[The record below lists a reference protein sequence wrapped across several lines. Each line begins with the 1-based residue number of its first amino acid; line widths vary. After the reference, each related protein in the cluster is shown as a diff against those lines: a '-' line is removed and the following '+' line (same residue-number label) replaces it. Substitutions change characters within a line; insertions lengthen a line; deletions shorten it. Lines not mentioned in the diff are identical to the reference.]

1 MMDAI
6 IRWLSEKGGE
16 HVVEAIRKLSGELSD
31 AKQEA
36 ATARLDRDEALE
48 RAASAASKLRT
59 TEDDLAAL
67 NGEYEAAKEQIG
79 KALTYRVQ
87 LEGKISQ
94 LERENDTLAGE
105 CEDAEAKVM
114 TVSATNKELRS
125 LLDKA
130 EADIADGKKRIA
142 DIAHFVNARK

>member
-1 MMDAI
+1 MDAI

-16 HVVEAIRKLSGELSD
+16 HVIEAIRKLSGELSD

-36 ATARLDRDEALE
+36 ATARLDRDEAFA

-59 TEDDLAAL
+59 TEDDLVAL
-67 NGEYEAAKEQIG
+67 NGEYGAAKEQIA
-79 KALTYRVQ
+79 KALTYRTQ
-87 LEGKISQ
+87 LEAKISK

-105 CEDAEAKVM
+105 CEDAEVKA
-114 TVSATNKELRS
+114 TTANSANKELQS